1 MSIEEDENIIE
12 KLVDVSWLSFTSMIE
27 LHNKPNFSYRYEI
40 CTILIVNA
48 WELAIKAS
56 ICKYISYES
65 IYENIAQN
73 KTITIE
79 KCLMY
84 LRNLSINNK
93 DIEKKIPIIERNIR
107 AIKEYRNEIIH
118 YLKLKEFDSVI
129 FSLLYRSC
137 DLFVY
142 FIDKILEKHDIIKNF
157 QNFYILPIGFKIK
170 ENPFKI
176 LQTDKFKE
184 ENLTKLILKEIND
197 LRKLGYAETILQNI
211 DVAINNKKEENISY
225 HISISNS
232 SNNVVRI
239 HKSLELSNNSN
250 YQPVLFREDDNW
262 KTYYPYIHSQVIE
275 KLRIVLRDFKQSS
288 KFTRIKKKILK
299 DSPSFVIL
307 EKWTLSPLK
316 ALKKSFIQKNLL
328 KLSVRNEKNHN
339 K

>member
-12 KLVDVSWLSFTSMIE
+12 KLIDVSWLSFTSMIE

-299 DSPSFVIL
+299 DSPSFCYIRKMDPFASKSA
-307 EKWTLSPLK
+307 EKKFYSEEFIK
-316 ALKKSFIQKNLL
+316 AFCEEWKKS
-328 KLSVRNEKNHN
+328 
-339 K
+339 